1 MVKYI
6 LKRLAMAIPV
16 IILVSIVTFS
26 LIHIAPGDPVQMLL
40 GIYGDPGLVAVLQ
53 KQLNL
58 DKPIITQYFLWVR
71 NLLRGDLGVSFR
83 SKTSVTSLIL
93 ERYPRT
99 LLLSVLGLSISI
111 LFSIIAGVI
120 AASRRNS
127 AIDITVMTFAI
138 IGISIPEFWMA
149 IILIL
154 FFGLFLKWFPVMG
167 YVPLLQNPLESL
179 RHLVLPALALG
190 ITQASITARMTRSEV
205 LEILGQD
212 YIKTAR
218 AKGLKE
224 NTVIFKHALKN
235 ALIPIIT
242 IVGLEFGTLLG
253 GAVITET
260 VFSMNGI
267 GRYIIQAIQFRDYPA
282 IQGSIL
288 FVATVFVIVNLIVD
302 ICYGVVDPRISYD

>member
-6 LKRLAMAIPV
+6 LKRLLMAIPV
-16 IILVSIVTFS
+16 IILVSIITFS
-26 LIHIAPGDPVQMLL
+26 LVHLAPGDPVQMLL

-58 DKPIITQYFLWVR
+58 DKPIITQYFLWVK
-71 NLLRGDLGVSFR
+71 NVLKGDLGVSFR
-83 SKTSVTSLIL
+83 SKTSVSSLIL

-99 LLLSVLGLSISI
+99 LLLSVLGLSIAI

-127 AIDITVMTFAI
+127 AVDISVMTFAI

-154 FFGLFLKWFPVMG
+154 FFGLFLKWLPVMG
-167 YVPLLQNPLESL
+167 YIPLLQNPIESL
-179 RHLVLPALALG
+179 RHLILPALALG

-235 ALIPIIT
+235 ALIPIVT
-242 IVGLEFGTLLG
+242 IIGVQFAFLMGGTVVIEQIFVYPGLGQL
-253 GAVITET
+253 A
-260 VFSMNGI
+260 
-267 GRYIIQAIQFRDYPA
+267 IQAIFNRDYPV
-282 IQGSIL
+282 IQGVVLFTSI
-288 FVATVFVIVNLIVD
+288 VFIVLNLVVD
-302 ICYGVVDPRISYD
+302 IIYTALNPRVRLQ

>member
-6 LKRLAMAIPV
+6 LKRLLMAIPV

-26 LIHIAPGDPVQMLL
+26 LVHLAPGDPVQMLL
-40 GIYGDPGLVAVLQ
+40 GIYADPGLVAVLQ

-58 DKPIITQYFLWVR
+58 DKPIITQYFLWVK
-71 NLLRGDLGVSFR
+71 NVLKGDLGVSFR
-83 SKTSVTSLIL
+83 SKTSVSSLIL

-99 LLLSVLGLSISI
+99 LLLSVLGLSIAI

-127 AIDITVMTFAI
+127 AIDISVMTFAI

-154 FFGLFLKWFPVMG
+154 FFGLFLKWLPVMG
-167 YVPLLQNPLESL
+167 YIPMLQNPLESL
-179 RHLVLPALALG
+179 RHLILPALALG

-235 ALIPIIT
+235 ALIPIVT
-242 IVGLEFGTLLG
+242 IIGVQFAFLMGGTVVIEQIFVYPGLGQL
-253 GAVITET
+253 A
-260 VFSMNGI
+260 
-267 GRYIIQAIQFRDYPA
+267 IQAIFNRDYPV
-282 IQGSIL
+282 IQGVVLLTSI
-288 FVATVFVIVNLIVD
+288 VFIVINLVVD
-302 ICYGVVDPRISYD
+302 IAYTALNPKVRLD

>member
-6 LKRLAMAIPV
+6 LKRLLMAIPV

-26 LIHIAPGDPVQMLL
+26 LVHLAPGDPVQMLL

-58 DKPIITQYFLWVR
+58 DKPIVTQYFLWVK
-71 NLLRGDLGVSFR
+71 NVLKGDLGVSFR
-83 SKTSVTSLIL
+83 SKTSVSSLIL

-99 LLLSVLGLSISI
+99 LFLSVLGLSIAV

-127 AIDITVMTFAI
+127 AIDISVMTFAI

-154 FFGLFLKWFPVMG
+154 FFGLFLKWLPVMG
-167 YVPLLQNPLESL
+167 YIPFLQNPIDSL

-235 ALIPIIT
+235 ALIPIVT
-242 IVGLEFGTLLG
+242 IIGVQFAFLMGGTVVIEQIFVYPGLGQL
-253 GAVITET
+253 A
-260 VFSMNGI
+260 
-267 GRYIIQAIQFRDYPA
+267 IQAIFNRDYPV
-282 IQGSIL
+282 IQGVVLLTS
-288 FVATVFVIVNLIVD
+288 VVFIVINLVVD
-302 ICYGVVDPRISYD
+302 IIYTALNPRVRLQ